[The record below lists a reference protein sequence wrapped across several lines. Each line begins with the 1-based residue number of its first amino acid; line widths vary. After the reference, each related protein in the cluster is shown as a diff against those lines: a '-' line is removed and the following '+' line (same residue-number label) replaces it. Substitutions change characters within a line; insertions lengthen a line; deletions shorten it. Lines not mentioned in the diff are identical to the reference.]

1 MNYRLVSTVATT
13 TAMILC
19 LVPSQAAAQAGAP
32 ASKPDHETKAAA
44 IPARTADGH
53 PNLSGVYGAGGGGG
67 DPTDKEDYGAVGF
80 DPSVL
85 VARQTE
91 GKTGPAALI
100 NYERDKVFTRRMGT
114 NKPYYKPQYW
124 ETVKNLDRNNNDN
137 DPTIMC
143 MPAGVPRMG
152 APNMIVQTPNLMVFM
167 YSQGAGANGSPAAT
181 RLIAM
186 DGRAHTPLEDLDG
199 TWYGESIGHWEG
211 DTLVIDTI
219 GFNSSSWLDE
229 AGFFHSENMHVV
241 ERMTRN
247 GNTLTWQ
254 STVEDPDVLMEP
266 WVMEPR
272 TMRANPNP
280 NALLPESS
288 PCSDRDH
295 AHIFTKER
303 S

>member
-1 MNYRLVSTVATT
+1 LRHSPLLGCMSIVAV
-13 TAMILC
+13 AMFSAFA
-19 LVPSQAAAQAGAP
+19 VRAGAQDAAP
-32 ASKPDHETKAAA
+32 AAKPDREAKAATA
-44 IPARTADGH
+44 PARTADGH
-53 PNLSGVYGAGGGGG
+53 PNLSGVYGGGGEL
-67 DPTDKEDYGAVGF
+67 DPTNPDYLKTNAIGF
-80 DPSVL
+80 APSI
-85 VARQTE
+85 VASRGGTF
-91 GKTGPAALI
+91 T
-100 NYERDKVFTRRMGT
+100 NYERDKVFTRRMNP

-152 APNMIVQTPNLMVFM
+152 APNMIVQTPTLMVFM

-186 DGRAHTPLEDLDG
+186 DGRAHTPIEDLDG
-199 TWYGESIGHWEG
+199 TWYGESIGRWEG

-241 ERMTRN
+241 EKMTRT

-254 STVEDPDVLMEP
+254 ATVEDPDVLMEP

-288 PCSDRDH
+288 PCADRDH

>member
-1 MNYRLVSTVATT
+1 MKSPSFFGCASIAMVAV
-13 TAMILC
+13 LSFFS
-19 LVPSQAAAQAGAP
+19 LHAAAQTTAP
-32 ASKPDHETKAAA
+32 ASKPDHEVKAGAPA
-44 IPARTADGH
+44 ARTVDGH
-53 PNLSGVYGAGGGGG
+53 PNLSGVWNGGGGEVS
-67 DPTDKEDYGAVGF
+67 PTSEDYLKTNANGF
-80 DPSVL
+80 APSI
-85 VARQTE
+85 VASRGGTF
-91 GKTGPAALI
+91 T
-100 NYERDKVFTRRMGT
+100 NYEHDKVFTRRMGT

-152 APNMIVQTPNLMVFM
+152 APNMIVQTPTLMVFM

-266 WVMEPR
+266 WVMESR

-295 AHIFTKER
+295 AHIVTKER